1 METHARFVPIGLFA
15 AAVIG
20 AGFFFVYWIQNS
32 GGLADRVAY
41 RIRFEGSVP
50 GLRTGGPVLFNGIR
64 IGNIA
69 ALSLDPMHPGEVVAT
84 IRVDRQTPVRP
95 DTKAGIDRQ
104 GLLGE
109 ASISLRGGTGEQSL
123 SAGSAGEPPELRA
136 DPASSQDIMGAAR
149 DTIQQIGKVVNDNA
163 DPLHAALS
171 NISQFSDAL
180 ARNSGR
186 VDTILA
192 GLEKLTGGGAK
203 RAPKVHDL
211 TAPVGI
217 TLPKIPTSQLV
228 VADPV
233 VSAALDTQRILPASD
248 EGANASDEGQWADS
262 VPKLVQSKIVQAFEN
277 ANYLRVGRPSDN
289 LTADYQL
296 LLEIRSFRVS
306 TIGEPTATIAFT
318 AKLVGNGGAIA
329 DARIFEATAAV
340 REPGSAGAAAAIDE
354 AFGKVAVDLVTW
366 ACGLM

>member
-20 AGFFFVYWIQNS
+20 VGFFFVYWIENS
-32 GGLADRVAY
+32 GGLADRAAY

-64 IGNIA
+64 VGNTA
-69 ALSLDPMHPGEVVAT
+69 ALSLDPLHPGEVVAS
-84 IRVDRQTPVRP
+84 IRVERQTPVRS

-123 SAGSAGEPPELRA
+123 AAGSAGEPPELRA
-136 DPASSQDIMGAAR
+136 DPASSQDIMDAAR
-149 DTIQQIGKVVNDNA
+149 DTIQKIRKVVDDNS

-171 NISQFSDAL
+171 NVSQFSDAL

-192 GLEKLTGGGAK
+192 GLERLTGGGAK
-203 RAPKVHDL
+203 AQPKMHDL

-248 EGANASDEGQWADS
+248 EGAKASDEGQWADS

-277 ANYLRVGRPSDN
+277 ANYLRVGRPNDN
-289 LTADYQL
+289 LTADFQL

-306 TIGEPTATIAFT
+306 TVGEPTATVALT
-318 AKLVGNGGAIA
+318 AKLVGSGGAIA

-354 AFGKVAVDLVTW
+354 AFGKVATDLVTW
-366 ACGLM
+366 AGGLM

>member
-1 METHARFVPIGLFA
+1 METHARFIPIGLFA

-20 AGFFFVYWIQNS
+20 AAFFFVYWIENR

-41 RIRFEGSVP
+41 KIRFEGPVP
-50 GLRTGGPVLFNGIR
+50 GLRSGGPVLFNGIR

-69 ALSLDPMHPGEVVAT
+69 ALSLDPMQPGEVVASVS
-84 IRVDRQTPVRP
+84 VDRQAPVRP
-95 DTKAGIDRQ
+95 DTRIGIDRQ

-109 ASISLRGGTGEQSL
+109 ASISLRGGTGAQSL
-123 SAGSAGEPPELRA
+123 SRGPAGEPPELRA
-136 DPASSQDIMGAAR
+136 DPAASQDIMEAAR
-149 DTIQQIGKVVNDNA
+149 DTIQQIRKVVDDNA
-163 DPLHAALS
+163 DPLHSALG

-203 RAPKVHDL
+203 PAPKVHDL
-211 TAPVGI
+211 TAPAGI
-217 TLPKIPTSQLV
+217 TLPKVPTSQLV

-233 VSAALDTQRILPASD
+233 VSAALDTQRILPPSE
-248 EGANASDEGQWADS
+248 EGANAADEGQWSDS
-262 VPKLVQSKIVQAFEN
+262 VPKLVQSKIAQTFEN
-277 ANYLRVGRPSDN
+277 ANYLRVGRPNDN

-296 LLEIRSFRVS
+296 LLEIRSFKV
-306 TIGEPTATIAFT
+306 TTTGEPTATIAFS
-318 AKLVGNGGAIA
+318 AKLVGNGGAIT

-340 REPGSAGAAAAIDE
+340 REPGSAGAAAAIDQ
-354 AFGKVAVDLVTW
+354 AFGKVASDLVTW
-366 ACGLM
+366 ACALI